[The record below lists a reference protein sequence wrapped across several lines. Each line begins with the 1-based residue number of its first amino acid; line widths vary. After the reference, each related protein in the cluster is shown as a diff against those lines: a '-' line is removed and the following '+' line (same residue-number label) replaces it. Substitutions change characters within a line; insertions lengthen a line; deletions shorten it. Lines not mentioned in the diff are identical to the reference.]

1 MVWHCR
7 LYGHQWRHPGTHEVV
22 LLEDDVPAYPFRCA
36 ICDSEMLLERQP
48 DDRPESRSG
57 RLETP
62 STSSLEAEPTPELEG
77 DGDPSEP

>member
-36 ICDSEMLLERQP
+36 ICDSEMLLETRSDEHP
-48 DDRPESRSG
+48 VPETG

-62 STSSLEAEPTPELEG
+62 STADLEDTASPELEAEDDL
-77 DGDPSEP
+77 SEP